1 MAILFKTEILP
12 LCRSKTVCTRVYMST
27 CLHVYKS
34 TCLHVYMSTCLLQVE
49 VITYVLDYLGHP
61 TVTIRKMFH
70 NFFLL

>member
-27 CLHVYKS
+27 CLQVYK
-34 TCLHVYMSTCLLQVE
+34 STCLLQVE

-61 TVTIRKMFH
+61 KVTIRKMFH
-70 NFFLL
+70 NFFYYRIE